1 MTVVYTFSKGS
12 YHQSAMMS
20 DGKNRYD
27 HWFVNSY
34 KSSASYES
42 LEISF
47 IGTFFSENIKNIQ
60 KKNDSTY
67 FFDSNVADYSGMNVE
82 KGIKSFTFNP
92 GKGVSEFVDDRNI
105 KWSKK

>member
-1 MTVVYTFSKGS
+1 MTVP
-12 YHQSAMMS
+12 
-20 DGKNRYD
+20 
-27 HWFVNSY
+27 
-34 KSSASYES
+34 
-42 LEISF
+42 
-47 IGTFFSENIKNIQ
+47 
-60 KKNDSTY
+60 